1 MTATS
6 VVSDARPSAPPRVY
20 RMGIWRRTLHF
31 ANALSIVA
39 AAVTGLYIANPFYAA
54 GFPYVMAWNRTIHLT
69 AAIVLDVSVIVI
81 AYLYF
86 FSREDPTALR
96 ELRPTRSNLVRLQ
109 EAFLNVVMLN
119 RRKRFDSSQPDP
131 FNALLFTLLHV
142 MVVFQLLTGLQL
154 YVVGLESG
162 ISSVGA
168 WWPWLMHVS
177 TDWTVGVFGGL
188 GGVRVAHH
196 IMMYPIL
203 AWAVLHIY
211 YEVWRTVV
219 WKEGDI
225 AICFGGYKDADATYE
240 HADVEAHAEPQ

>member
-1 MTATS
+1 MSVMPATL
-6 VVSDARPSAPPRVY
+6 PSARPRVY
-20 RMGIWRRTLHF
+20 RMGIWRRTIHL
-31 ANALSIVA
+31 ANGLAIVA
-39 AAVTGLYIANPFYAA
+39 AAATGFYIANPFYAA
-54 GFPYVMAWNRTIHLT
+54 GYPYVMAWNRTIHLT

-96 ELRPTRSNLVRLQ
+96 ELRPTRANLVRLQ
-109 EAFLNVVMLN
+109 EAFLNVVTMN
-119 RRKRFDSSQPDP
+119 RRKRFDSSRPDP

-168 WWPWLMHVS
+168 WWPWIMHVA
-177 TDWTVGVFGGL
+177 TDWTLVVFGGL

-196 IMMYPIL
+196 IMMYPIIV
-203 AWAVLHIY
+203 WAILHIY
-211 YEVWRTVV
+211 YEVWRTVM

-225 AICFGGYKDADATYE
+225 AICFGGYKDADVTY
-240 HADVEAHAEPQ
+240 AQAHAQPD